1 LFEGKD
7 KVEATIRPAT
17 GADAT
22 GYNIYRRRIADEPNN
37 GISYSVGEYVRTVD
51 EERER
56 IERAIAAEDQHL
68 LIAEVNGEIVGQC
81 KCAGTAKIALRHT
94 VGLGI
99 DVDRNY
105 RNRGVGS
112 ALIQAMMAWVQAN
125 PRLRRVE
132 LEVFTHNL
140 PAIHL
145 YLKYGFEI
153 EGRKRCAY
161 FKDGRYVDAYLMA
174 LVFDDEEERS

>member
-1 LFEGKD
+1 MQ
-7 KVEATIRPAT
+7 KVRLVQGLMRQHLGTA
-17 GADAT
+17 
-22 GYNIYRRRIADEPNN
+22 NL
-37 GISYSVGEYVRTVD
+37 VGRKTPHRARLQIHARTVD

-56 IERAIAAEDQHL
+56 IESAIAAEDQHL
-68 LIAEVNGEIVGQC
+68 LVAEANGEIVGQC
-81 KCAGTAKIALRHT
+81 KCMGIAKLALRHS

-105 RNRGVGS
+105 RNQGVGS
-112 ALIQAMMAWVQAN
+112 ALMQAMLAWVQAN

-174 LVFDDEEERS
+174 LVFDDREGRS